1 MIQTSNFW
9 RANSNGQTAS
19 ILFHWDDATIPPRV
33 VDLVY
38 TNPTDKDIIWSL
50 TSTSNGKVYSGV
62 IESETLETTITLN
75 NGNAQNRLEIT
86 VRPDGKLDGIEKSIN
101 FG

>member
-19 ILFHWDDATIPPRV
+19 ISFHWDDAIVPPRV
-33 VDLVY
+33 VDIVY
-38 TNPTDKDIIWSL
+38 VNPTDKNIIWSL

-62 IESETLETTITLN
+62 IESGTPEATITLN

-86 VRPDGKLDGIEKSIN
+86 VRSDGKLDGIEKSIN